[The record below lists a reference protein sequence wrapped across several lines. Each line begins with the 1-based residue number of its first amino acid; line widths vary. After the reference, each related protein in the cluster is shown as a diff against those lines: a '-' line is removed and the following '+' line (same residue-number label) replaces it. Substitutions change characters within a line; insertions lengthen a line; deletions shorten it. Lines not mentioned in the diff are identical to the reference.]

1 VKGSKFIG
9 WCCAA
14 DDEKLAAELIRQRS
28 RLHHNAT
35 HNCWAYRVGDAAEPL
50 ERSSDEGEPSGTAG
64 RPMLEQLIKVNFVG
78 AVLVVSRWFGGTK
91 LGKGG
96 LIRAYGGCAAE
107 TIKLLKTVTRIPMT
121 KVKVECSYDLVGLV
135 ERTAAKYEGHVVNG
149 DYTDK
154 VRLSVELPAGNRQA
168 FIQVLVEESAGRI
181 MPENGNTN
189 ECRQARTPDTTH

>member
-1 VKGSKFIG
+1 MTVKGSKFIG
-9 WCCAA
+9 WCCAS
-14 DDEKLAAELIRQRS
+14 DDENHATELIRQRS

-35 HNCWAYRVGDAAEPL
+35 HNCWAYRVGEATEPL
-50 ERSSDEGEPSGTAG
+50 ERSSDDGEPSGTAG
-64 RPMLEQLIKVNFVG
+64 RPLLEQLIKINFVG

-121 KVKVECSYDLVGLV
+121 EIMVECSYDLVGLV
-135 ERTAAKYEGHVVNG
+135 ERTAARYDGHVVNG

-154 VRLSVELPAGNRQA
+154 VRLSVELPTGNRQA
-168 FIQVLVEESAGRI
+168 FTQVLAEESAGKI
-181 MPENGNTN
+181 ILNT
-189 ECRQARTPDTTH
+189 